1 MKDKRCSI
9 IIPAKNE
16 QENIEFTL
24 NRILEAMRLP
34 FECIVVVD
42 DDYDLSKS
50 KIVQLNYDPNIVRC
64 IVNRGQSGFASA
76 IRTGIQE
83 SRASVIV
90 ITMADGSDDP
100 EDISQ
105 LVKLIERGVTVACA
119 SRYIAGGQQ
128 IGAPKIKSYLSR
140 VAGKSFSFITNA
152 QTLDPTNNFKAYSK
166 EFIKKYGIQ
175 SENGFEVGL
184 ELVAK
189 AVRHKHLIAEVPT
202 IWIER
207 NLGISNFKILKSLP
221 VYLKWYL
228 YGVGIIRRNSKIYN

>member
-1 MKDKRCSI
+1 MTDIRCSI

-24 NRILEAMRLP
+24 NRILESMQLP

-42 DDYDLSKS
+42 DENDLSKS
-50 KIVQLNYDPNIVRC
+50 KMAELNFNENIFRC
-64 IVNRGQSGFASA
+64 IVNRGKSGFASA
-76 IRTGIQE
+76 VRTGIQA

-90 ITMADGSDDP
+90 VTMADGSDDP

-105 LVKLIERGVTVACA
+105 LVKLIERGVTVSCA
-119 SRYIAGGQQ
+119 SRYIPGGQQ

-140 VAGKSFSFITNA
+140 VAGKSFSLITNA

-166 EFIKKYGIQ
+166 EFIQKYGIQ

-189 AVRHKHLIAEVPT
+189 AVRHKLLIAEVPT

-207 NLGISNFKILKSLP
+207 NLGVSKFKILKSLP

-228 YGVGIIRRNSKIYN
+228 YGVGIIRRHSKIYN